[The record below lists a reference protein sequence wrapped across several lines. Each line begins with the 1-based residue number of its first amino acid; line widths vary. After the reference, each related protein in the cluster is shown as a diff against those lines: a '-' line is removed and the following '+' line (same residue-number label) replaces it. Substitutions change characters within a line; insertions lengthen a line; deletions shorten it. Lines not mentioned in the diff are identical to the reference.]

1 MNFIEILYL
10 NNFLV
15 QQTNCGFFE
24 AQYYTCL
31 EAFGTKLG
39 YIYCDLEHRDLGEC
53 ITHQKKVGRFTNLFQ
68 FNLKFTL
75 LQFSRYQAMKDI
87 RFKQWLR
94 GDRKHKF
101 EPTKDYIESVAASAC
116 GQNVYLMEKQRN
128 PPEPTP
134 EPWFHQRV
142 IQTLKNMI

>member
-1 MNFIEILYL
+1 
-10 NNFLV
+10 
-15 QQTNCGFFE
+15 
-24 AQYYTCL
+24 
-31 EAFGTKLG
+31 
-39 YIYCDLEHRDLGEC
+39 
-53 ITHQKKVGRFTNLFQ
+53 
-68 FNLKFTL
+68 
-75 LQFSRYQAMKDI
+75 MKDI

-116 GQNVYLMEKQRN
+116 GQNVYLMEKQRK
-128 PPEPTP
+128 PQEPTP